1 MATDTNI
8 VPAHATAGST
18 LGGTATR
25 ITEGHVVA
33 GSERVVSAGMVS
45 EGVASTGVVADT
57 DIIPVL
63 RETLNVSK
71 REVERGRVVIHKTV
85 SERDEAVEI
94 LLRQTDVSVERV
106 PVGRIVTEA
115 PSSRQEGDVMIVPV
129 MEEVLVVEK
138 RLVLKEELHIRRT
151 TTERMSHEVVRLR
164 SESVEI
170 TPTGDVTVP
179 ATTPTH
185 QEN

>member
-1 MATDTNI
+1 MATDPNI
-8 VPAHATAGST
+8 VPAQATAILDGTALHAT
-18 LGGTATR
+18 
-25 ITEGHVVA
+25 EGKMVA
-33 GSERVVSAGMVS
+33 GSERVVS
-45 EGVASTGVVADT
+45 TGVVT
-57 DIIPVL
+57 DGEVISVL

-106 PVGRIVTEA
+106 PVGRTVTEA
-115 PSSRQEGDVMIVPV
+115 PATRQEGDVMIVPV

-151 TTERMSHEVVRLR
+151 TTDRMSHEVVRLR
-164 SESVEI
+164 SENVEI

-179 ATTPTH
+179 AIAH
-185 QEN
+185 AHEEK